1 MITAAKFLSH
11 SSLIRILVTWFT
23 SKSITDLVQELL
35 LLNMEWISENIIS
48 EIAEEIAE
56 QMGIS
61 IPVTSNFV
69 KVAGVLVTTE
79 VWN

>member
-1 MITAAKFLSH
+1 
-11 SSLIRILVTWFT
+11 
-23 SKSITDLVQELL
+23 
-35 LLNMEWISENIIS
+35 MEWISENIIS

-79 VWN
+79 V